1 MRPLVLNNVLAA
13 TDLAPGSGDAI
24 RAAAALAALAGARL
38 RVVHASRDGPDAE
51 GALREHVRRS
61 APRAAE
67 GAVLAAPA
75 GTPHEVVLHAARRAA
90 ADVIVLG
97 PHRPGGGGLGSTA
110 DRVVRGAG
118 APCLVVPRPLDLPLR
133 RVVAAIEPS
142 DSGRGALL
150 VALTWASALR
160 RPGTARAE
168 GEPGTR
174 TTPCTW

>member
-1 MRPLVLNNVLAA
+1 MRQLVPKNVLAA

-118 APCLVVPRPLDLPLR
+118 APCLVVPRPLDLRCGGSLPPSSRPTADGGHFWWRSPGHR
-133 RVVAAIEPS
+133 RCGAPAPP
-142 DSGRGALL
+142 GRRANR
-150 VALTWASALR
+150 APAS
-160 RPGTARAE
+160 
-168 GEPGTR
+168 
-174 TTPCTW
+174 TPCTW